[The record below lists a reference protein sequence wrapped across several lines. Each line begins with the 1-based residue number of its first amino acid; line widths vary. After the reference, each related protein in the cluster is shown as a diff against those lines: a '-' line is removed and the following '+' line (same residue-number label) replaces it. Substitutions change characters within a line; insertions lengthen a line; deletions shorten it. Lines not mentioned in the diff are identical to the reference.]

1 MATEKDYSEN
11 LSQMLNLL
19 ANKLGVKAEQLFE
32 TVMKQV
38 KVEFFMDIVYLLA
51 FIVMFFVGLY
61 GIYFALPFLTDSK
74 PVTDGMQVILS
85 LITIGSFSFLIIPLI
100 WILPTIHEMI
110 TLKLNPQYWALNDIL
125 NSVKSN
131 D

>member
-32 TVMKQV
+32 TVMKQA

-51 FIVMFFVGLY
+51 LIAMFLVGLY

-100 WILPTIHEMI
+100 WILPTIHEVI